1 VVNSWAIKV
10 SKVILWVGVL
20 MLQGTLIAGHSFK
33 DDVVMR
39 DAVIGNEGTAIVVTG
54 KFDHGGID
62 LINRSEDAL
71 PIDLNDG
78 LALVH
83 SGGCKLSVN

>member
-1 VVNSWAIKV
+1 
-10 SKVILWVGVL
+10 
-20 MLQGTLIAGHSFK
+20 
-33 DDVVMR
+33 MR